1 MYQGEVGNLSLPFV
15 LASGSIQVNG
25 VNADVFHGVGI
36 DVIAGQQA
44 VVLVGTEQAL
54 R

>member
-1 MYQGEVGNLSLPFV
+1 MRGVRRSE
-15 LASGSIQVNG
+15 LADWVETNVS
-25 VNADVFHGVGI
+25 HGAGI
-36 DVIAGQQA
+36 DVIAGQQI

>member
-15 LASGSIQVNG
+15 LASGSIHANG
-25 VNADVFHGVGI
+25 VNANVSHRAGI
-36 DVIAGQQA
+36 DVIAGQQT